1 MYIADLHIHS
11 HHSMA
16 TSKDCTPEHL
26 DLWARK
32 KGIHIIGSGDFTHPA
47 WRRELSEK
55 LAPAEDGLY
64 VLKKEEYR
72 GKIDR
77 LLTEAEEIGI
87 SRTEMLD
94 SLKEGEK

>member
-1 MYIADLHIHS
+1 MLFRSYN
-11 HHSMA
+11 
-16 TSKDCTPEHL
+16 E
-26 DLWARK
+26 
-32 KGIHIIGSGDFTHPA
+32 
-47 WRRELSEK
+47 
-55 LAPAEDGLY
+55 GLY